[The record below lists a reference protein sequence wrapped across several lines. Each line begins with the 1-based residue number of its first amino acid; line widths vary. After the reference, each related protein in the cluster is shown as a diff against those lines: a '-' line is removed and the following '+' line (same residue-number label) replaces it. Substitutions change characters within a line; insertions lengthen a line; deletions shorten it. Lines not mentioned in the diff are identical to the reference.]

1 MKNSTMLVLIGG
13 RSAVPTI
20 SGIIQFL
27 ADINRIKFLV
37 CEGEEYEKLQKITAD
52 FIKGKKRNID
62 FNAERDVR
70 VVNPN
75 DFTKVSDALN
85 ELVAKEEIAFA
96 SLASAPQTMSIASYV
111 FLAKEFDPDVLI
123 FTVSTDQAA
132 IIPLGKDMS
141 PIPFKQKLCVEDYV
155 IACGQEIYKRKAED
169 SFSFQNIDRLQKLLS
184 FFIKNIESVDSILA
198 EIRKQAGGGDSI
210 KSIRSVTWNDEDLF
224 RRNIAKPFLL
234 DFLEELDSSNLVGK
248 LESCN
253 TISFRVNPSQFDFLR
268 GDWLEL
274 FVYLKA
280 LECGFDSVEVALELA
295 SFNGEIDLFC
305 LNNSNAL
312 ICECKTGK
320 WDKKAILKLRNLAEK
335 LGGSYCT
342 KVLITSAVEIPD
354 EIIQEAKNSKVR
366 VIGGRE
372 LPQILDLLRDE
383 MNEPMYGRR

>member
-1 MKNSTMLVLIGG
+1 MTNSTMLVLVGG

-27 ADINRIKFLV
+27 ADISRIKFLV
-37 CEGEEYEKLQKITAD
+37 CEGDEYENLQRITAD
-52 FIKGKKRNID
+52 FIKGQKRDID
-62 FNAERDVR
+62 FNVERDVR

-75 DFTKVSDALN
+75 DFTKVLKTLS
-85 ELVAKEEIAFA
+85 ELVTEEKIAFA
-96 SLASAPQTMSIASYV
+96 SLASAPQTMSIASYA
-111 FLAKEFDPDVLI
+111 FLARKFKSDVMM
-123 FTVSTDQAA
+123 FTVSTDHAA
-132 IIPLGKDMS
+132 IIPLVENMS

-155 IACGQEIYKRKAED
+155 VACGQEIYKRKVED
-169 SFSFQNIDRLQKLLS
+169 SFIFQDINKLQKLSSL
-184 FFIKNIESVDSILA
+184 FIDNIESVDSILA
-198 EIRKQAGGGDSI
+198 EIRKQVGGGDSI
-210 KSIRSVTWNDEDLF
+210 KSIRRIFLSNEDIL

-234 DFLEELDSSNLVGK
+234 DFLEELASSDLIEKVEN
-248 LESCN
+248 SDI
-253 TISFRVNPSQFDFLR
+253 ISFRMNPDQFDFLR

-274 FVYLKA
+274 FVYLHSLK
-280 LECGFDSVEVALELA
+280 CGFDSVEVAIELA
-295 SFNGEIDLFC
+295 NFNGEIDLFC

-342 KVLITSAVEIPD
+342 KVLVTSAVEVPD

-366 VIGGRE
+366 IISGRE
-372 LPQILDLLRDE
+372 LSQITDILKDE